1 VHDCNLVRPDG
12 KQLPVQ
18 VTAAPILG
26 RDGALVGA
34 IMVVVDVSQARALA
48 EELSYRANHDPLTGL
63 HNRFAL
69 EQALRDVA
77 KGASERGEHHALLY
91 MDLDQFKVVND
102 SCGHAAGDALLKQLG
117 VLIRSKMRAGD
128 TLARMGGDEFAVI
141 LRHCPV
147 SNAVLVAEEIRNV
160 MAEFRFTWDE
170 KSFAV
175 GVSVGVAAIDET
187 AGDIQTI
194 MSNAD
199 TACYEAKEAGRNRV
213 YVYEPGDQALAKRRG
228 DMALVSR
235 IRRAMDEQR
244 FVLFGQHI
252 LHAYGRPVGC
262 EVLLRMLDEDNQRV
276 SPDAF
281 LPAAERY
288 GLIEQLDR
296 WVVEQV
302 VRMLESASEPL
313 PGLDFYA
320 INVSAAS
327 LGSPDFTAY
336 VRQLLDAKPELG
348 RLLCFEITE
357 TSAIRSLH
365 KARDFMNALAGHGV
379 RFALDDF
386 GTGMSSLSYLK
397 HLPVDMVKID
407 GSFVRDIAHDPVD
420 HGMVRAINDIAHL
433 MNKHTI
439 AEFVEDAEVLARL
452 QALGVDYVQGYHLG
466 HPVPLAE
473 LARPV
478 SSSH

>member
-1 VHDCNLVRPDG
+1 
-12 KQLPVQ
+12 
-18 VTAAPILG
+18 
-26 RDGALVGA
+26 
-34 IMVVVDVSQARALA
+34 
-48 EELSYRANHDPLTGL
+48 
-63 HNRFAL
+63 
-69 EQALRDVA
+69 
-77 KGASERGEHHALLY
+77 
-91 MDLDQFKVVND
+91 
-102 SCGHAAGDALLKQLG
+102 
-117 VLIRSKMRAGD
+117 
-128 TLARMGGDEFAVI
+128 
-141 LRHCPV
+141 
-147 SNAVLVAEEIRNV
+147 
-160 MAEFRFTWDE
+160 
-170 KSFAV
+170 
-175 GVSVGVAAIDET
+175 
-187 AGDIQTI
+187 
-194 MSNAD
+194 
-199 TACYEAKEAGRNRV
+199 
-213 YVYEPGDQALAKRRG
+213 
-228 DMALVSR
+228 
-235 IRRAMDEQR
+235 
-244 FVLFGQHI
+244 
-252 LHAYGRPVGC
+252 
-262 EVLLRMLDEDNQRV
+262 MLDEDNQRV